1 MTVVLRRALDLLY
14 LGSGMLAALC
24 LFGIFVV
31 MMAQVL
37 LRQLAIQFPGATDLT
52 GYLCVG
58 AAFLGLAW
66 TFRHGELIRV
76 GLVIERLPVGAR
88 RLLELFVLSLAGV
101 IVAYIVWWT
110 WADAMFSLEIREVAQ
125 GSVPFLLWVPKL
137 AIPIGA
143 GVLLISILDE
153 WVAVLSHRKPSYVVA
168 AEARA
173 GRNDF
178 AV

>member
-1 MTVVLRRALDLLY
+1 VLRRALDLLY
-14 LGSGMLAALC
+14 LVSGGLAALC
-24 LFGIFVV
+24 VFGIFLV

-37 LRQLAIQFPGATDLT
+37 LRQMAIQFPGATDLT

-66 TFRHGELIRV
+66 TFRRGELIRV
-76 GLVIERLPVGAR
+76 GLVVERLPVGAR

-101 IVAYIVWWT
+101 VVSYIVWWT
-110 WADAMFSLEIREVAQ
+110 WADAMFSLEIEEVAQ
-125 GSVPFLLWVPKL
+125 GSVPFLLWIPKL

-143 GVLLISILDE
+143 GILLIAILDE
-153 WVAVLSHRKPSYVVA
+153 WVTVLSRKKPAYVLA

-173 GRNDF
+173 SRNDF
-178 AV
+178 TA